1 MKSIY
6 IFIVFFFAYF
16 NLIGQ
21 TDILRVDAY
30 EMHQNNNDIFVLD
43 LWLKSSSAKPIFYLP
58 ISYNLANKKQFIGF
72 NYREVNDTLFYS
84 RKFDTL
90 NIKYITTHGG
100 NGNVRSFS
108 FSGDNLKQYKL
119 KNKKH
124 FQIIIGKRFD
134 YPKAVVIDYYIKKN
148 EQILKKEIVL
158 DIRNPKLFVK

>member
-1 MKSIY
+1 MKSTY
-6 IFIVFFFAYF
+6 IFIVFFFTYF

-21 TDILRVDAY
+21 TGILRVDAY

-58 ISYNLANKKQFIGF
+58 ISYNLANQKQFIGF
-72 NYREVNDTLFYS
+72 NYREVNDTLFYR

-90 NIKYITTHGG
+90 DAKHISPHKE

-108 FSGDNLKQYKL
+108 FSGHNLKQYRL
-119 KNKKH
+119 KKKKH
-124 FQIIIGKRFD
+124 FKVIIKRFD